1 MNQEL
6 LSNYYS
12 QHRDEIVSFIAMRI
26 TDADDAQDMVHDIF
40 MRLLCGKHLISPQ
53 TINNLIYTMARHAV
67 ADYYRR
73 RHVYEEYEH
82 YIRRQDD
89 SDEMESIISAQQL
102 MERME
107 RSLTRL
113 PEVCATIYRLHIYE
127 DMKVG
132 EIAKQLTLPYKQVEN
147 RLGQAR
153 RHVRKQL
160 RFG

>member
-1 MNQEL
+1 
-6 LSNYYS
+6 
-12 QHRDEIVSFIAMRI
+12 
-26 TDADDAQDMVHDIF
+26 
-40 MRLLCGKHLISPQ
+40 
-53 TINNLIYTMARHAV
+53 MARHAV

>member
-26 TDADDAQDMVHDIF
+26 TDADDAQDMVQDIF

-53 TINNLIYTMARHAV
+53 TINNLISTMARHAV